1 MELSHAET
9 LGGAIRLLHTCG
21 RQLRSSRDL
30 REIANTLGAVG
41 RDDEMSLASFS
52 GEAREQ
58 RTDDTFI
65 IGMSEDGDDWPGLSV
80 RRVRGDYSQRRDG
93 KGGDE
98 ITHTILC
105 SLDGLRGRPVG
116 VIVSAG

>member
-1 MELSHAET
+1 
-9 LGGAIRLLHTCG
+9 
-21 RQLRSSRDL
+21 
-30 REIANTLGAVG
+30 
-41 RDDEMSLASFS
+41 
-52 GEAREQ
+52 
-58 RTDDTFI
+58 
-65 IGMSEDGDDWPGLSV
+65 V

-116 VIVSAG
+116 VIVSADDFR